1 MWTPDWMSPPVH
13 RPTCSVS
20 AHVGNAPWE
29 GQLHAGEYP
38 DRSEIGRLQ
47 SYRMVNTGGVFL
59 RRGSNRTPILK
70 EYSKDTQG
78 NHILPANMHIDKI
91 PANGGQLEHLDLPAD
106 ARIKRKEQGA
116 GCILLRYKHK
126 IQDKLASEKTI

>member
-1 MWTPDWMSPPVH
+1 M
-13 RPTCSVS
+13 
-20 AHVGNAPWE
+20 
-29 GQLHAGEYP
+29 
-38 DRSEIGRLQ
+38 
-47 SYRMVNTGGVFL
+47 
-59 RRGSNRTPILK
+59 
-70 EYSKDTQG
+70 
-78 NHILPANMHIDKI
+78 DKI